1 MFQVFVQFLDRP
13 PSAGGF
19 QNLISFLSPSAGRTE
34 LNKFHASMLLPKFP
48 TLGDEKNAFLLTK
61 SLNWM
66 ELGGCKSPP
75 GISSCFPPLQGGF
88 QN

>member
-1 MFQVFVQFLDRP
+1 MFQVFVQLLDRP

-48 TLGDEKNAFLLTK
+48 TLGDEIKCISTHQIPQLD
-61 SLNWM
+61 
-66 ELGGCKSPP
+66 
-75 GISSCFPPLQGGF
+75 GIRRV
-88 QN
+88 